1 MEVKA
6 RLIGGFIL
14 LLLGGWVLHSFL
26 ALLVWAVVLAITT
39 WPIYQRLL
47 ASSQL
52 HGKVTWGALLLTLLI
67 GAVILVPLGYGLSR
81 LLNEAQSLG
90 QILAEAQK
98 SGIPPPVWLET
109 IPMIGHWAKDAWMN
123 ALGDPVVANESLHW
137 LGTGGAITYTKNLA
151 SQLLHRF
158 FGFLL
163 TLLVLFFVYQH
174 GTRLSQYVLASNRKL
189 FGEIGIR
196 YAIHATAAVR
206 ATVNGLVL
214 VGLGEGLLLGLGYA
228 LAGLSH
234 PAILGALTGVFAMI
248 PFAAKLIFG
257 GCSLVLIAEGH
268 TAAGGTLLVFGIV
281 VILLADNYVRPRL
294 IGGAVEL
301 PFIWTLLG
309 IFGGLENFGLLG
321 LFLGPTLMAV
331 LISIWRDW
339 VADMNK
345 SGTIAW
351 ADDIEDS
358 SPLELEGIT
367 EAELT
372 PSPSPAEFNDGQ

>member
-1 MEVKA
+1 MEAKT

-14 LLLGGWVLHSFL
+14 LLLGSWVLHSFL

-47 ASSQL
+47 ASNEV
-52 HGKVTWGALLLTLLI
+52 HGKVTWGALLLTLMI
-67 GAVILVPLGYGLSR
+67 GALILVPLGYGLSR
-81 LLNEAQSLG
+81 LLDEAQSLG
-90 QILAEAQK
+90 QILTEAQQV
-98 SGIPPPVWLET
+98 GLPPPAWLET
-109 IPMIGHWAKDAWMN
+109 IPMIGQWAKDTWMK
-123 ALGDPVVANESLHW
+123 ALGNPVAANESLHW
-137 LGTGGAITYTKNLA
+137 LGTRSAMTYTKDFA

-174 GTRLSQYVLASNRKL
+174 GTRLSQYVLATNRKL
-189 FGEIGIR
+189 FGEIGVR

-214 VGLGEGLLLGLGYA
+214 VGLGEGLLLGVGYA
-228 LAGLSH
+228 FAGLSH
-234 PAILGALTGVFAMI
+234 PAMLGALTGVFAMI

-257 GCSLVLIAEGH
+257 ACALVLIAEGH
-268 TAAGGTLLVFGIV
+268 MAAGSSLFVFGVV

-294 IGGAVEL
+294 IGGAVKL

-339 VADMNK
+339 VTDLNK
-345 SGTIAW
+345 SETTAW
-351 ADDIEDS
+351 VENTEYGVPQEVIIEAEQLPIS
-358 SPLELEGIT
+358 SPT
-367 EAELT
+367 E
-372 PSPSPAEFNDGQ
+372 FDDGQ

>member
-1 MEVKA
+1 METKA
-6 RLIGGFIL
+6 RVIGGFIL
-14 LLLGGWVLHSFL
+14 LLLGSWVLHSFL

-47 ASSQL
+47 ACNEVQ
-52 HGKVTWGALLLTLLI
+52 GKVTWGALLLTLLI
-67 GAVILVPLGYGLSR
+67 GAIILVPLAYGLSR
-81 LLNEAQSLG
+81 LLDEAQSLG
-90 QILAEAQK
+90 QILTEAQHV
-98 SGIPPPVWLET
+98 GLPPPVWLET
-109 IPMIGHWAKDAWMN
+109 IPVIGQWAKDTWMN
-123 ALGDPVVANESLHW
+123 ALGNPVVANESLHW
-137 LGTGGAITYTKNLA
+137 LGTGAAITYTKNFA

-174 GTRLSQYVLASNRKL
+174 GTGLSQYVLATNRKL
-189 FGEIGIR
+189 FGETGVR

-214 VGLGEGLLLGLGYA
+214 VGLGEGLLLGVGYA
-228 LAGLSH
+228 FAGLSH
-234 PAILGALTGVFAMI
+234 PAMLGALTGVFAMI

-257 GCSLVLIAEGH
+257 ACALVLVAEGH
-268 TAAGGTLLVFGIV
+268 MAAGSSLFVFGVV

-294 IGGAVEL
+294 IGGAVKL

-331 LISIWRDW
+331 LMSIWRDW
-339 VADMNK
+339 VADMGE
-345 SGTIAW
+345 SDTTTEDALPQEEM
-351 ADDIEDS
+351 IEIEPLPNA
-358 SPLELEGIT
+358 SPT
-367 EAELT
+367 E
-372 PSPSPAEFNDGQ
+372 FDDGQ

>member
-14 LLLGGWVLHSFL
+14 LLLGSWVLHSFL

-39 WPIYQRLL
+39 WPIYQHLL
-47 ASSQL
+47 ASSKL
-52 HGKVTWGALLLTLLI
+52 HGKATWGALLLTLLI
-67 GAVILVPLGYGLSR
+67 GALILVPLGYGLSR
-81 LLNEAQSLG
+81 LLDEAQSLG

-98 SGIPPPVWLET
+98 VGIPPPDWLET
-109 IPMIGHWAKDAWMN
+109 IPMIGQWAKDTWTK

-137 LGTGGAITYTKNLA
+137 LGTGGAITYTKNFA

-174 GTRLSQYVLASNRKL
+174 GTRLSQYVLATNRKL
-189 FGEIGIR
+189 FGEIGVR

-214 VGLGEGLLLGLGYA
+214 VGLGEGLLLGVGYA

-234 PAILGALTGVFAMI
+234 PAMLGALTGVFAMI

-257 GCSLVLIAEGH
+257 ASALVLVAEGH
-268 TAAGGTLLVFGIV
+268 MAAGSSLFVFGVV

-294 IGGAVEL
+294 IGGAVKL

-339 VADMNK
+339 VADMDEPETTEWLESVAN
-345 SGTIAW
+345 T
-351 ADDIEDS
+351 
-358 SPLELEGIT
+358 PLQKIII
-367 EAELT
+367 EAEQMPT
-372 PSPSPAEFNDGQ
+372 ASPTEFDDGQ

>member
-1 MEVKA
+1 MEAKT

-14 LLLGGWVLHSFL
+14 LLLGSWILHSFL

-47 ASSQL
+47 TSDEVY
-52 HGKVTWGALLLTLLI
+52 GKATWGALLLTLMI
-67 GAVILVPLGYGLSR
+67 GALILVPLGYGLSR
-81 LLNEAQSLG
+81 LLDEAQSLG
-90 QILAEAQK
+90 QILTEAQK
-98 SGIPPPVWLET
+98 VGIPPPAWLET
-109 IPMIGHWAKDAWMN
+109 IPMIGPSARETWMK
-123 ALGDPVVANESLHW
+123 ALGDPVAARESLHW
-137 LGTGGAITYTKNLA
+137 LGTGSAITYTKNFA

-174 GTRLSQYVLASNRKL
+174 GTRLSQYVLATNRKL
-189 FGEIGIR
+189 FGETGVR

-214 VGLGEGLLLGLGYA
+214 VGLGEGLLLGMGYA
-228 LAGLSH
+228 FAGLSH
-234 PAILGALTGVFAMI
+234 PAMLGALTGIFAMI

-257 GCSLVLIAEGH
+257 ACALVLVAEGH
-268 TAAGGTLLVFGIV
+268 TAAGSSLFVFGVV

-294 IGGAVEL
+294 IGGAVQL

-331 LISIWRDW
+331 LMSIWRDW
-339 VADMNK
+339 VTDLNK
-345 SGTIAW
+345 SETTTWVENTETGMPQEIIT
-351 ADDIEDS
+351 DTEQMPLS
-358 SPLELEGIT
+358 SST
-367 EAELT
+367 E
-372 PSPSPAEFNDGQ
+372 FDDGQ